1 MVPPPKR
8 KPTRMR
14 EYDYSRS
21 GWYFLTLCTKNRIEW
36 FGDVTDGKMILNE
49 YGRVAEEQWLW
60 LARQYDHVKLDEFV
74 IMPNHIHAILVI
86 ADEGARRDN
95 PGVVPT
101 GYSRRHNLL
110 SKSVNAFKTTT
121 SKLIHQH
128 GLSEFVWERS
138 FYDHIIRKDESLR
151 SIREYIANNP
161 IRWHLDRDNPENL
174 LMPVTRR
181 HVVEMPSR
189 PSR

>member
-86 ADEGARRDN
+86 ADEGVRRDN